1 MKIAITVDPEIP
13 VPPQLYGG
21 IERIVDMLVQGLVD
35 RGHKITLFAH
45 PNSKVPCQLVAY
57 PGRKSQN
64 TIDFI
69 RNTFTVRRVLLTGN
83 YDLIHS
89 FGRLGYMMPLL
100 PTSLPKLMSYQREP
114 SLIQIK
120 KALKCAKKDTLTFT
134 GCSEYIASQIRPFA
148 LSYAIP
154 NGVPSKT
161 YEFKSHVQAKAPL
174 VFLGRV
180 EEIKGIHIAIEVA
193 KKSGRKL
200 IIAGNIP
207 EGKQDYFENR
217 IKPYID
223 NDQIKY
229 IGPVDDFQKNELLGK
244 ALAFLMPITW
254 NEPFGIVMAE
264 ALACGTPILAF
275 PRGATPEVVQAGVNG
290 YLCHSI
296 EEMSRAVQAVALL
309 NRADCRRIYEER
321 FSDRAIVDQY
331 ESLYR
336 QLTC

>member
-1 MKIAITVDPEIP
+1 VKIAITVDPEIP
-13 VPPQLYGG
+13 VPPLLYGG

-35 RGHKITLFAH
+35 RGHEITLFAH
-45 PNSKVPCQLVAY
+45 PNSKVPCRLVAY
-57 PGRKSQN
+57 SGRKSQN

-69 RNTFTVRRVLLTGN
+69 RNTFTVSRAVLAGN

-120 KALKCAKKDTLTFT
+120 KALRYAKKDTLTFT
-134 GCSEYIASQIRPFA
+134 GCSEYIASQIRPLA
-148 LSYAIP
+148 PSYAIP
-154 NGVPSKT
+154 NGVPLKT
-161 YEFKSHVQAKAPL
+161 YEFKSHVQATAPL

-180 EEIKGIHIAIEVA
+180 EEIKGTHIAIEVA
-193 KKSGRKL
+193 KKSGHPL

-207 EGKQDYFENR
+207 EDKQDYFETR
-217 IKPYID
+217 IRPHID
-223 NDQIKY
+223 DRQITY
-229 IGPVDDFQKNELLGK
+229 IGPVNDFQKNELLGK

-275 PRGATPEVVQAGVNG
+275 PKGATPEVVQAGVNG
-290 YLCHSI
+290 YLCHSV
-296 EEMSRAVQAVALL
+296 EEMIQAVLQVSALR
-309 NRADCRRIYEER
+309 RADCRRIYEER
-321 FSDRAIVDQY
+321 FSDEAIVTQY
-331 ESLYR
+331 ELLYR
-336 QLTC
+336 QIT